1 MARFIHGLTLSLF
14 MMTQIFIIQGSAASS
29 SAASS
34 SATKEKPLSW
44 FREKYIRQTYDDYY
58 EYTVKRYSL
67 EDNDRDICPDFH
79 KSATIFAITGQQIYR
94 IIRTCSVY
102 IYPTTT
108 TTNDNIHYTPH
119 ESHFKQISQITVMDV
134 IQLIR
139 GFLCYTFEIGMYAM
153 SILLLCCS
161 TILITIVMYC
171 HY

>member
-1 MARFIHGLTLSLF
+1 MHGLTLSLLI
-14 MMTQIFIIQGSAASS
+14 MTQIFIIQASAA

-34 SATKEKPLSW
+34 SATKKKPLSW

-119 ESHFKQISQITVMDV
+119 ESHFKQITQITVTEI

-139 GFLCYTFEIGMYAM
+139 GFLSYTFEIGMYVM

-161 TILITIVMYC
+161 TILMTIVMFCQY
-171 HY
+171 

>member
-1 MARFIHGLTLSLF
+1 MNGLTLSLLI
-14 MMTQIFIIQGSAASS
+14 MTQIFIIQALAASAA

-34 SATKEKPLSW
+34 SATKKKPLSW

-94 IIRTCSVY
+94 ITRTCSVY
-102 IYPTTT
+102 IHPTTM

-119 ESHFKQISQITVMDV
+119 ESHFKQITQITVTEI

-139 GFLCYTFEIGMYAM
+139 GFLSYTFEIGMYVM

-161 TILITIVMYC
+161 TILMTIVMFCQY
-171 HY
+171 

>member
-1 MARFIHGLTLSLF
+1 MHGLTLSLLV
-14 MMTQIFIIQGSAASS
+14 MTQIFIIQASKASPSPSA
-29 SAASS
+29 
-34 SATKEKPLSW
+34 KEKPLSW

-58 EYTVKRYSL
+58 DYTVKRRTL
-67 EDNDRDICPDFH
+67 EDNDYDICPDFH
-79 KSATIFAITGQQIYR
+79 KSATIFAITGKQIYR

-102 IYPTTT
+102 IYPT

-119 ESHFKQISQITVMDV
+119 ESHFKQITQITVTDM

-139 GFLCYTFEIGMYAM
+139 GFLCYTFEIGMYVM

-161 TILITIVMYC
+161 TILMTIVMFC

>member
-1 MARFIHGLTLSLF
+1 MARYIHGLTLLLV
-14 MMTQIFIIQGSAASS
+14 MTQIIIIEASAASS
-29 SAASS
+29 AK
-34 SATKEKPLSW
+34 KEKSLSW
-44 FREKYIRQTYDDYY
+44 FREKYIRQIYDDYY
-58 EYTVKRYSL
+58 EYTLKRDTL

-102 IYPTTT
+102 IYPTTMT

-119 ESHFKQISQITVMDV
+119 ESHFKQIAQMTVMDV

-139 GFLCYTFEIGMYAM
+139 AFLCYTFEIGMYAM
-153 SILLLCCS
+153 SIFLLCCS
-161 TILITIVMYC
+161 TILMTIVMFC